1 MKISEP
7 PAISKP
13 TRDESE
19 LIRMY
24 LKTIICDFKAPMLI
38 AFPILM
44 GLVLKETVKSSLF
57 LRFIIMLLPFSYSAL
72 ECFLLFR
79 NNLESSYRSE
89 LHKMPCSIFNVLLIA
104 FSVISILSIA
114 IFPLSAWSNNDV
126 SSYSMLLPCLI
137 VPLTYML
144 SISCSLV
151 SGSILFTDTGIDIL
165 IDASLLLCTL
175 LLLVFWD
182 YRIQVFSL
190 LCFCLSHPRLN
201 KIVQDE
207 ACSIQR
213 EFFTCHSM
221 ESSCFWLYFSSL
233 HSHLWLNSIRTPRSH
248 PSGMEDN
255 RTKNTSL
262 INFFINLRTYT
273 HMVS

>member
-175 LLLVFWD
+175 LLLVFWIIESK
-182 YRIQVFSL
+182 YFPYFVF
-190 LCFCLSHPRLN
+190 
-201 KIVQDE
+201 
-207 ACSIQR
+207 A
-213 EFFTCHSM
+213 
-221 ESSCFWLYFSSL
+221 
-233 HSHLWLNSIRTPRSH
+233 
-248 PSGMEDN
+248 
-255 RTKNTSL
+255 SL
-262 INFFINLRTYT
+262 ILVLIRSFRTRHAPSKENSLPVTAWRVVVFGSILVLSIVIYGSIAYELLDPIHQGWKT
-273 HMVS
+273 IERRIHHL